1 MKIYAFPSAKL
12 SNIWAGV
19 GAGRWA
25 VSKSDH
31 DSVNKRRATLAAEM
45 PIGSFG
51 ILYLSGQGYTTPFVV
66 TSEPN
71 YVDPEKKVWPEE
83 WHLAFDIKPLGNP
96 SKILT
101 RDAAM
106 KRLPSIKRLRLKNVD
121 DLIYTKGVQA
131 FVPSEI
137 GDDDWSV
144 LIAELAV

>member
-1 MKIYAFPSAKL
+1 MKIFAFPSAKL

-25 VSKSDH
+25 VSKSTH
-31 DSVNKRRATLAAEM
+31 ESVNKRRATLAAEM

-71 YVDPEKKVWPEE
+71 YVDPESSVWPED

-96 SKILT
+96 SKILS
-101 RDAAM
+101 RSEALV
-106 KRLPSIKRLRLKNVD
+106 RLPSMAKRQLKNVD
-121 DLIYTKGVQA
+121 DLIYTKGVQT

-137 GDDDWSV
+137 GDDDWSI
-144 LIAELAV
+144 LIKELAV

>member
-25 VSKSDH
+25 VSKSAH
-31 DSVNKRRATLAAEM
+31 EAVNKRRATLAAEM

-66 TSEPN
+66 ISDPN
-71 YVDPEKKVWPEE
+71 YVDPEMKVWPEE
-83 WHLAFDIKPLGNP
+83 WHLDFGIKPLGNP

-106 KRLPSIKRLRLKNVD
+106 KKLPSIARKSLKSVD
-121 DLIYTKGVQA
+121 DLIFTKGVHA

-137 GDDDWSV
+137 GEDDWSV
-144 LIAELAV
+144 LIRELAL